1 LSRVGAACFLCI
13 AVMAPS
19 AAPAVPV
26 RAQAADLPAATAYEI
41 TIPEGE
47 ADRPYYRELISGFVR
62 VELEEAGLRTLT
74 AQASATALTAAR
86 AVTAD
91 QAPPGVEE
99 LLELAGAAGADLL
112 VISRFSTREE
122 QIRIDFAWYDVAARV
137 PVAAT
142 SRSQAMDLSFDR
154 IIQEGVAALL
164 LASGPWLA
172 RLPVRPPQAPL
183 ASGSPPPAAVEPL
196 RLPEPVSSGLRPKP
210 GRWELGAGTGPF
222 LAVGRASDYFK
233 LGFLPSL
240 SWSFR
245 LGRPESPWRIG
256 VFGAACWFRAAGA
269 GSRSTAVLA
278 PLGPELRFASAGDR
292 PLGTFLR
299 LSGGPALFSLSPENQ
314 ASKTK
319 LIPFLL
325 GGMGLLLPIGSRL
338 ALALEPSYLVFF
350 EPQAPIMGF
359 MPSGSIYVRW

>member
-1 LSRVGAACFLCI
+1 VTALC
-13 AVMAPS
+13 

-26 RAQAADLPAATAYEI
+26 RGQAADLPAATAFEI
-41 TIPEGE
+41 TIPDGE
-47 ADRPYYRELISGFVR
+47 ADHPYYRELISGFVR
-62 VELEEAGLRTLT
+62 VELEEAGLHTIT
-74 AQASATALTAAR
+74 AQQ
-86 AVTAD
+86 AVTAN
-91 QAPPGVEE
+91 QAPLGVEE

-112 VISRFSTREE
+112 AISRFSTREE

-154 IIQEGVAALL
+154 IIQEGIAALL

-172 RLPVRPPQAPL
+172 RLPVRSPQAPL
-183 ASGSPPPAAVEPL
+183 ASESPPPTAEEPL
-196 RLPEPVSSGLRPKP
+196 RLPEPVSSGPSAPSLRPKP

-222 LAVGRASDYFK
+222 LTVGRASDYFK
-233 LGFLPSL
+233 LGILPSI
-240 SWSFR
+240 SGSFR
-245 LGRPESPWRIG
+245 LGRPESPWRVG

-269 GSRSTAVLA
+269 GSQGTAVLA
-278 PLGPELRFASAGDR
+278 PLGPELRFTSAGER
-292 PLGTFLR
+292 PLGVILR
-299 LSGGPALFSLSPENQ
+299 ISGGPALFSLSPEYQ

-325 GGMGLLLPIGSRL
+325 GGMGLLLPLGSRL
-338 ALALEPSYLVFF
+338 ALALEPIYLVFF